1 MKTIAVEPAESH
13 VMSGGTMN
21 PHKIQGI
28 GAGFIPE
35 ILDMSLVDE
44 IFQVSSPDAIMM
56 AKRMALEEGLSVGIS
71 SGAAAVA
78 AIETAKKPENK
89 DKMILAIIPSFGER
103 YLSSALFAEVVEE
116 CQNIPTTPVE
126 D

>member
-1 MKTIAVEPAESH
+1 
-13 VMSGGTMN
+13 MN
-21 PHKIQGI
+21 II
-28 GAGFIPE
+28 
-35 ILDMSLVDE
+35 DE
-44 IFQVSSPDAIMM
+44 IIQVSSPNAISM

-71 SGAAAVA
+71 SGAAALA

-89 DKMILAIIPSFGER
+89 DKLILAIIPSFGER
-103 YLSSALFAEVVEE
+103 YLSSALFAEVAAE